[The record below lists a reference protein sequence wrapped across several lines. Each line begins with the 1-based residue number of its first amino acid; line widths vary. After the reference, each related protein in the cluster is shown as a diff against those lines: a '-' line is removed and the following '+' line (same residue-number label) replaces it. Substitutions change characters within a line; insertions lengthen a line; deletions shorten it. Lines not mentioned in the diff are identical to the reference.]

1 MSKTD
6 PKDDE
11 QKTKFFDM
19 LDEYFEVKQAKF
31 AEEKKNKRTDAGDLF
46 SWLFGG

>member
-1 MSKTD
+1 MTKTD

-11 QKTKFFDM
+11 QKTKFFSM
-19 LDEYFEVKQAKF
+19 LDEYFEIKQEAFREAK
-31 AEEKKNKRTDAGDLF
+31 KKKTTDAGDLF

>member
-11 QKTKFFDM
+11 QKTKFFEW
-19 LDEYFEVKQAKF
+19 LDEWFDGKMELM
-31 AEEKKNKRTDAGDLF
+31 AEEKKKNPKGKGFWDLF
-46 SWLFGG
+46 E